1 MRIRFISCLGLS
13 LALLLTNFSQAFTQ
27 SQRDDTSA
35 ILNLVRRGYGPV
47 NSVVVID
54 NYATLQYLL
63 GQNSG
68 RVTLKRQN
76 GRWKI
81 IDGNPRKFDYCGEV
95 SCLVKKGVPRQIANQ
110 LLTRLG
116 DYSRRQSNEL
126 KSFQQAWSKI
136 HSSAIPF
143 LGYWENGAFST
154 ENSISVLTVSILPS
168 YTPNK
173 VCVVG
178 ITENSQY
185 VEIGRVFGKIINTE
199 NDKLSFVKGLSG
211 VYDTITSQKREL
223 DLASI
228 APPNNWYFS
237 AETKEKLQQA
247 GCTTSLPNRR

>member
-1 MRIRFISCLGLS
+1 MKIRFTSCIGLS
-13 LALLLTNFSQAFTQ
+13 LALVFASSSPAFTQ
-27 SQRDDTSA
+27 SQQEDTSA

-47 NSVVVID
+47 NSVVIID
-54 NYATLQYLL
+54 NYATLDYLL

-68 RVTLKRQN
+68 IVTLKRQN

-81 IDGNPRKFDYCGEV
+81 IDGRPRKFDYCGEV

-110 LLTRLG
+110 LFTKLSA
-116 DYSRRQSNEL
+116 SRRKQSNEL

-143 LGYWENGAFST
+143 LGYWENGTFPIPS
-154 ENSISVLTVSILPS
+154 SVLTVSILPS

-185 VEIGRVFGKIINTE
+185 VEIGTVFGKTINTE

-237 AETKEKLQQA
+237 AETKNKLQQA